1 METPSRPWFNMFQTS
16 VFNQETIAIWLQNM
30 WKLGFNIYHD
40 GSLSSEQEKD
50 NNIDCH
56 NDPTKM
62 PSWLQPPLPIQKA
75 SIVSISHWAVRGG
88 RAGDAMRRRRAICK
102 DGLISWNALNTS
114 ISNSSIQ
121 ISLDLYVNVYI
132 YNYTQSYTYTIMGY
146 LLENHPK
153 NGCSIRFIA
162 HVLDSHQKGFWKLLN

>member
-16 VFNQETIAIWLQNM
+16 VFNQETIAIWLQHM
-30 WKLGFNIYHD
+30 WKLGFNRYHD

-50 NNIDCH
+50 NHIDCH

-102 DGLISWNALNTS
+102 DGLISWNALKTS
-114 ISNSSIQ
+114 ISNSSIH
-121 ISLDLYVNVYI
+121 IYLYI
-132 YNYTQSYTYTIMGY
+132 YKCKCVYLYTQSYTYTNGILIG
-146 LLENHPK
+146 EPPK
-153 NGCSIRFIA
+153 KWLFHKIHRPCIG
-162 HVLDSHQKGFWKLLN
+162 